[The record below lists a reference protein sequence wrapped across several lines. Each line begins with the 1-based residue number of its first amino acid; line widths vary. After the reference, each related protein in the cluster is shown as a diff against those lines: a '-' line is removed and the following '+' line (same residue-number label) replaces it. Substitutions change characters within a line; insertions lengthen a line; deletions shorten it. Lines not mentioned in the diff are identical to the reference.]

1 MKWIVDQVKKRGLF
15 KSRTP
20 EGNAGLPGFDATV
33 DHEDDGEGEPVV
45 KRDNR
50 PKYVL
55 ILATLSLDIVL
66 FMEYFLLYPLVESSP
81 TPYFG
86 SRV

>member
-1 MKWIVDQVKKRGLF
+1 MKWIVDQVKRRGLF

-20 EGNAGLPGFDATV
+20 EGKAGLPGFDATV
-33 DHEDDGEGEPVV
+33 DHEDDGESEPVV

-55 ILATLSLDIVL
+55 ILVTLSLDIIL
-66 FMEYFLLYPLVESSP
+66 FMGCVFLHLLVESSP
-81 TPYFG
+81 TPSFG